1 MFKDSYAFSGF
12 SVNDLR
18 QARDF
23 YQGTLGLEVEENAM
37 GILEVSIKGGS
48 RVIIYPKP
56 NHKPATFTVLNFPVQ
71 NIDDA
76 VDELRRRNVRF
87 EQYEGEIK
95 TDEKGICRSQGNGP
109 NIAWFKDPAGNS
121 YLYWNL
127 NLFLSPFN
135 LFPLKRHGKNNLKSI
150 LDVQWQLRRGNGFL
164 SRNIWRNSEIDDV
177 WRSR

>member
-56 NHKPATFTVLNFPVQ
+56 NHEPATFTVLNFPVQ
-71 NIDDA
+71 NIDDT

-95 TDEKGICRSQGNGP
+95 TDEKGICSSQGTGP
-109 NIAWFKDPAGNS
+109 NTASSKDPAPNILS
-121 YLYWNL
+121 VLEPSLIPYP
-127 NLFLSPFN
+127 LSPFA
-135 LFPLKRHGKNNLKSI
+135 LKKH
-150 LDVQWQLRRGNGFL
+150 RRNT
-164 SRNIWRNSEIDDV
+164 R
-177 WRSR
+177 